1 MALYFLLFD
10 LFLKY
15 LESPLIS
22 VLSWGNCV
30 CTLID
35 YNASSSVS
43 TTFSTQILSTCAFWC
58 GSPWYKLHNIFLK
71 HWPNGVASYRK
82 LKTCINLRL
91 RLVMTWVYLRWLAF
105 TFIELKF
112 ARKWTQVF
120 HRLAAQRK
128 STQAVLSI
136 VFLCPGA
143 LKCTEMAFLLLAL
156 NLRLHAIP
164 FGHSSQV
171 CVRKFTF
178 PNLI

>member
-22 VLSWGNCV
+22 VLSWGNYV

-91 RLVMTWVYLRWLAF
+91 RLVMTWVYLRWLAMACVHF
-105 TFIELKF
+105 HRAQIC
-112 ARKWTQVF
+112 TQVNASF
-120 HRLAAQRK
+120 SSFGRP
-128 STQAVLSI
+128 TQVDASCSQYRFPLS
-136 VFLCPGA
+136 GR
-143 LKCTEMAFLLLAL
+143 TEMHWNGFLATCVELASTCDSVWPL
-156 NLRLHAIP
+156 IASLC
-164 FGHSSQV
+164 SQV
-171 CVRKFTF
+171 H
-178 PNLI
+178 IS